1 MAALVF
7 CGSEWLLDQIK
18 VEQIKEFEEKL
29 YDKLDSTHTD
39 LSASMK
45 NSKKLEDETKDTLR
59 TIGKE
64 ILEEM
69 NIA

>member
-1 MAALVF
+1 
-7 CGSEWLLDQIK
+7 
-18 VEQIKEFEEKL
+18 
-29 YDKLDSTHTD
+29 
-39 LSASMK
+39 MK